1 MNRRLS
7 RWILK
12 GIFKWIGASLCAL
25 SGVAMAGPYTAGV
38 HQWTNADGKLVLM
51 SGAMTDNAAQYFL
64 KYTFYFEASA
74 DKKLYQIPL
83 VDGKDQSRYT
93 LTVTESSDGDSA
105 FEDAS
110 IVQKGPDTWLLIGER
125 ETEPGEER
133 SGPVTVRTY
142 KLVAGNDG
150 KWAYYFQLQKTHRH
164 AGANGYTVEKALS
177 DNAAALK

>member
-1 MNRRLS
+1 MNGRLS
-7 RWILK
+7 RWMSK
-12 GIFKWIGASLCAL
+12 GIGASLCAL
-25 SGVAMAGPYTAGV
+25 SGVVMAGPYAAGV
-38 HQWTNADGKLVLM
+38 HQWTNADGKIVLM

-83 VDGKDQSRYT
+83 VDGKDQSKYT

-110 IVQKGPDTWLLIGER
+110 IVQKGAATWLLIGER
-125 ETEPGEER
+125 ETEPGDER
-133 SGPVTVRTY
+133 SGPVTVKTY
-142 KLVAGNDG
+142 KLIAGNDG
-150 KWAYYFQLQKTHRH
+150 KWAHYFQLVKTNRH
-164 AGANGYTVEKALS
+164 SGANGYTVEKALS

>member
-7 RWILK
+7 KWVLK
-12 GIFKWIGASLCAL
+12 WVGAGLCAL
-25 SGVAMAGPYTAGV
+25 SGAAMAGPYTAGV

-83 VDGKDQSRYT
+83 VDGKDQSKYT

-110 IVQKGPDTWLLIGER
+110 IVQKDAATWLLIGER
-125 ETEPGEER
+125 ETEPGDER
-133 SGPVTVRTY
+133 SGPVAVKTY
-142 KLVAGNDG
+142 KLIAGNDG
-150 KWAYYFQLQKTHRH
+150 KWAYYFQLEKTTRH
-164 AGANGYTVEKALS
+164 AGANGYTVEKALN